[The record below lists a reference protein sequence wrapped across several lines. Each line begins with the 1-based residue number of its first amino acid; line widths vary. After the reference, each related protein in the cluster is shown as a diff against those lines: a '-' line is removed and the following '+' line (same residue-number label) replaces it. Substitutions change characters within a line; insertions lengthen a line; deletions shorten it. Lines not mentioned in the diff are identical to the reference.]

1 MKEFAVYT
9 LLRLLLFL
17 ASLGVVAGGWAL
29 VSGSEQ
35 VPVLWTVVIAF
46 VISGALSLVV
56 LQRPREAFARRV
68 DARASAAASRF
79 EELKAREDDPA

>member
-1 MKEFAVYT
+1 MPSPHDIAQAVP
-9 LLRLLLFL
+9 
-17 ASLGVVAGGWAL
+17 ALGVVAGGWAL

-79 EELKAREDDPA
+79 DELKAREDDPA